1 MSILFKY
8 LALLDQSDVDD
19 KEERAL
25 EAQQQSGM
33 LDGSSKAGYYFLTEK
48 QMADSDAHVP
58 LLLCQEE
65 EDEDD
70 DCIREL
76 YTDGDDGDYD
86 FEDALSVA
94 VSDDGSQI
102 TIVVA

>member
-1 MSILFKY
+1 LFKY
-8 LALLDQSDVDD
+8 LAILDQSDVDD
-19 KEERAL
+19 KEGEAL
-25 EAQQQSGM
+25 EAQQQSGI
-33 LDGSSKAGYYFLTEK
+33 LDGGSKAGYYFLTEK

-65 EDEDD
+65 EDD
-70 DCIREL
+70 DCVREL
-76 YTDGDDGDYD
+76 YRDGDDSDCD
-86 FEDALSVA
+86 FEYASSVA